1 MALVGVNTNVN
12 KQVPVPRHM
21 SFKNIATNNHQ
32 PKGLHSKLSS
42 LTYIG
47 LTFIK
52 HYKAFLFLCH
62 YADTSVQLLC
72 NYIVLTSL
80 FNANGFNL
88 HMHFLHFYIIEEFKR
103 SLVGCNSFS
112 HFSLFLRTANKRSI
126 PQLVLNTQFKK
137 MGSNTK

>member
-1 MALVGVNTNVN
+1 
-12 KQVPVPRHM
+12 M
-21 SFKNIATNNHQ
+21 SFKNIATGDHQ

-62 YADTSVQLLC
+62 YPGASVQLLC
-72 NYIVLTSL
+72 NYIVPISL
-80 FNANGFNL
+80 FNASGFNL
-88 HMHFLHFYIIEEFKR
+88 HMNFPRFYIIGEFKI
-103 SLVGCNSFS
+103 SLVGCNSFY
-112 HFSLFLRTANKRSI
+112 HFSLFIWTANKRSI
-126 PQLVLNTQFKK
+126 PQLVLNTQFFKK